1 MSEVLDIISYV
12 LLVAGGLVSVVAGIG
27 VLRLPDLF
35 SRMHAASM
43 LDTLGAACILGGL
56 ILQVGFTVV
65 GFKLCM
71 VFAFLAITTSTA
83 AHALAKSALA
93 DGLVPYGVDPSDLP
107 GGHDDASTGSSDAGF
122 REIRPTIDPAIDPAT
137 DPAIDEVPPSPA

>member
-1 MSEVLDIISYV
+1 MSQVLDIISYV

-56 ILQVGFTVV
+56 ALQVGFTVV

-71 VFAFLAITTSTA
+71 VFVFLAITTSTA

-93 DGLVPYGVDPSDLP
+93 DGLVPHGVDPSDLP
-107 GGHDDASTGSSDAGF
+107 GGDEGGSTRSSEAGF
-122 REIRPTIDPAIDPAT
+122 REIAPTTVTAART
-137 DPAIDEVPPSPA
+137 TTDEVPPSPA

>member
-1 MSEVLDIISYV
+1 MSQVLDIVSYV

-56 ILQVGFTVV
+56 ALQVGFTVV

-71 VFAFLAITTSTA
+71 VFAFLAITTTTA

-93 DGLVPYGVDPSDLP
+93 DGLVPHGVDPADLP
-107 GGHDDASTGSSDAGF
+107 AGQEPVSIRSSEAGHRDAA
-122 REIRPTIDPAIDPAT
+122 PAT
-137 DPAIDEVPPSPA
+137 ETTTDEVPPSPA

>member
-1 MSEVLDIISYV
+1 MSQVLDIISYV

-93 DGLVPYGVDPSDLP
+93 DGLVPHGVDPADLP
-107 GGHDDASTGSSDAGF
+107 GRHEPASIRSSEAGF
-122 REIRPTIDPAIDPAT
+122 REIAPRTET
-137 DPAIDEVPPSPA
+137 TTDEVPPSPA